1 MSDALL
7 AIAPGPYVTIQ
18 DPGRLGWRRFGVSR
32 AGAMDVVA
40 LHLANA
46 LVGNPPDTAALEF
59 AHVGGM
65 WEIAAASCRVAVT
78 SGGFRISSDGVALAS
93 WRSHTLGRGQRL
105 AIEGT
110 RDAVWGY
117 LAVAGGFRIAP
128 RLGSVATHLGSELG
142 GMNGHRIAEGD
153 ALPLR
158 ASRAP
163 PGPERRVVPVG
174 HEPGPMRVV
183 LGPQQDFF
191 TTETID
197 AFLAATYQMT
207 HRADR
212 MGAWLDG
219 PKIAHAH
226 GFNVLSD
233 GLVPGCI
240 QVPGAGQP
248 VVLLMDCQTIGGYPK
263 LATIVTADLPRFVQ
277 TRPGGQV
284 TFAAVDIETA
294 HRLYREHR
302 LYLTGLERSVRDV
315 AQPPFRSRW

>member
-18 DPGRLGWRRFGVSR
+18 DSGRLGWRRFGVSR

-46 LVGNPPDTAALEF
+46 LAGNPPDTAALEF
-59 AHVGGM
+59 AHVGGT
-65 WEIAAASCRVAVT
+65 WEIAAASCRIAIT
-78 SGGFRISSDGVALAS
+78 GGDFAISSGGVALAS
-93 WRSHTLGRGQRL
+93 WRSHTLKRGQRL
-105 AIEGT
+105 TIEGT

-128 RLGSVATHLGSELG
+128 HLGSVATHLGSELG
-142 GMNGHRIAEGD
+142 GMNGRRVAEGD
-153 ALPLR
+153 ALPLS

-163 PGPERRVVPVG
+163 SGPERRVMPLR
-174 HEPGPMRVV
+174 HELGPMRVV

-191 TTETID
+191 TPETIE
-197 AFLAATYQMT
+197 AFLAASYRMT

-219 PKIAHAH
+219 PKIAHAR

-248 VVLLMDCQTIGGYPK
+248 VVLLMDCQTLGGYPK
-263 LATIVTADLPRFVQ
+263 LATIVTSDLPRFVQ
-277 TRPGGQV
+277 TRPGSHV
-284 TFAAVDIETA
+284 TFAAVDIEGA

-302 LYLTGLERSVRDV
+302 LYLAGLERSVHNV
-315 AQPPFRSRW
+315 TQPPSRSRW